1 VIIVEIID
9 ILFLSGFA
17 ILFLI
22 LIILVITKKFD
33 MFAFMIISLFLCGL
47 VLIWGIA
54 SIGRPELQ
62 LLPVWIQ
69 AGASLILIII
79 TGFYTYATF
88 QIVKANQALVELNQ
102 FDRESKVIKD
112 MAQNI
117 YLPIIGRLES
127 EKDFFER
134 GWNIGKFLYEQQ
146 MKPEDRLI
154 VRDSPNDYL
163 KKQIHLPDSILIKYL
178 PEIKELSNEFDGYD
192 NRLREINVKVFER
205 KDVVWGTFKELCDKL
220 NLSET
225 KFPNKDDY
233 DSIFVLTIAD
243 ARTTN
248 KVLMYQ
254 FFNENREALRSK
266 LISSKLRECIEE
278 YAQLREDFM
287 NYCPKFEKKLHE
299 LLNEWQRKYYLIDSE
314 LQDPFNT
321 YV

>member
-1 VIIVEIID
+1 MEIID
-9 ILFLSGFA
+9 ILFPSVFA
-17 ILFLI
+17 IILLI
-22 LIILVITKKFD
+22 FIILVVTKKFD
-33 MFAFMIISLFLCGL
+33 MLASMVMSFFLCGL
-47 VLIWGIA
+47 VIFWGIA
-54 SIGRPELQ
+54 SIWRPEFQ

-69 AGASLILIII
+69 AGASLILLII
-79 TGFYTYATF
+79 TGIYTYATF

-127 EKDFFER
+127 ERDFFER

-146 MKPEDRLI
+146 MKPEDRVI

-192 NRLREINVKVFER
+192 NRLREINVKIFEQ
-205 KDVVWGTFKELCDKL
+205 KDAVWREFKELCDKL
-220 NLSET
+220 NLPET
-225 KFPNKDDY
+225 NFPNKDDY

-243 ARTTN
+243 ARTNN

-266 LISSKLRECIEE
+266 LISSELRECIEK
-278 YAQLREDFM
+278 YAQLRQDFM

-299 LLNEWQRKYYLIDSE
+299 LLHEWQRKYYLIDSE